1 MTDIKQVLV
10 NYSGEKRSLKV
21 EEDDVTVE
29 MLVEDLCEGFPELV
43 LKLAEENF
51 IRGYQQAI
59 NDVRPLTKWFQ
70 KSF

>member
-59 NDVRPLTKWFQ
+59 NDVRPLTK
-70 KSF
+70 